1 MKCPVCQNQYS
12 KNNYITF
19 LTNAALLIHDLCT
32 NYDHGWVGYVGEK
45 CSTNKRVRVG
55 KVGMGK

>member
-1 MKCPVCQNQYS
+1 MKCPVCQNQYFKIIIS
-12 KNNYITF
+12 LF
-19 LTNAALLIHDLCT
+19 LTNAALLIHDYVQT
-32 NYDHGWVGYVGEK
+32 THHGWVGYVGEK